1 MRPSRCAALGER
13 QAAVKENRGI
23 RELSATHGLARAR
36 GAARIAAMVPAD
48 PLPLLLLPGL
58 LCDAALWT
66 HQVRHLGRDRP
77 VTVADLR
84 HDDDL
89 AAMAARVLAAAPPR
103 FALAALSMGGYLA
116 FAMLR
121 AAPGRI
127 ARLALID
134 TSARADTDEQRTR
147 RRVLLD
153 LARRGQFRGVT
164 PRLLPSYLHPDR
176 VAEAEPGGTVTA
188 MAERL
193 GPEVF
198 LRQQRA
204 IMDRPDSRALLP
216 RIAVPTLVICGREDA
231 ATPLEHSEEI
241 AAGIPGARLAVIE
254 ECGHL
259 APLERPQAVTV
270 LLRLWLEGA
279 LP

>member
-1 MRPSRCAALGER
+1 MSDA
-13 QAAVKENRGI
+13 
-23 RELSATHGLARAR
+23 
-36 GAARIAAMVPAD
+36 
-48 PLPLLLLPGL
+48 PLPLVLLPGL
-58 LCDAALWT
+58 LCDAVLWT
-66 HQVRHLGRDRP
+66 HQTHHLGRDCA

-84 HDDDL
+84 HDDSLD
-89 AAMAARVLAAAPPR
+89 AMAARVLAAAPPR
-103 FALAALSMGGYLA
+103 FALAALSMGGYVA

-121 AAPGRI
+121 AAPERI
-127 ARLALID
+127 ARLALLD

-153 LARRGQFRGVT
+153 LSRRGQFKGVT
-164 PRLLPSYLHPDR
+164 PRLLPYYLHP
-176 VAEAEPGGTVTA
+176 ACLAAPEPGGTVMA

-204 IMDRPDSRALLP
+204 IMHRPDSRDLLP
-216 RIAVPTLVICGREDA
+216 GIVAPTLVICGREDA
-231 ATPLEHSEEI
+231 ATPLDHSEEI
-241 AAGIPGARLAVIE
+241 AALIPGARLAVIE

-259 APLERPQAVTV
+259 SPLERPQAVTV

>member
-1 MRPSRCAALGER
+1 M
-13 QAAVKENRGI
+13 
-23 RELSATHGLARAR
+23 
-36 GAARIAAMVPAD
+36 PAE

-66 HQVRHLGRDRP
+66 HQAHHLGRDRT

-84 HDDDL
+84 HDDSLD
-89 AAMAARVLAAAPPR
+89 AMAARVLAAAPPR
-103 FALAALSMGGYLA
+103 FALAALSMGGYVA

-121 AAPGRI
+121 AARERI
-127 ARLALID
+127 ARLALLD

-153 LARRGQFRGVT
+153 LSRRGQFKGVT
-164 PRLLPSYLHPDR
+164 PRLLPYYLHPDCL
-176 VAEAEPGGTVTA
+176 AAPEPGGTVMA

-198 LRQQRA
+198 LRQQHA
-204 IMDRPDSRALLP
+204 IMHRPDSRDLL
-216 RIAVPTLVICGREDA
+216 RGIATPTLVICGREDA

-241 AAGIPGARLAVIE
+241 AALIPGARLAVIE

-259 APLERPQAVTV
+259 SPLERPQAVTA

>member
-1 MRPSRCAALGER
+1 M
-13 QAAVKENRGI
+13 
-23 RELSATHGLARAR
+23 
-36 GAARIAAMVPAD
+36 PAE
-48 PLPLLLLPGL
+48 PLPLMLLPGL

-66 HQVRHLGRDRP
+66 HQTRHLGRDRT

-84 HDDDL
+84 HDDSLD
-89 AAMAARVLAAAPPR
+89 AMAARVLAAAPPR
-103 FALAALSMGGYLA
+103 FALAALSMGGYVA

-121 AAPGRI
+121 AAPERI
-127 ARLALID
+127 ARLALLD

-153 LARRGQFRGVT
+153 LSRRGQFKGVT
-164 PRLLPSYLHPDR
+164 PRLLPYYLHPDCL
-176 VAEAEPGGTVTA
+176 AAPEPGGTVMA

-204 IMDRPDSRALLP
+204 IMHRPDSRDLLP
-216 RIAVPTLVICGREDA
+216 AIVAPTLVICGREDA
-231 ATPLEHSEEI
+231 ATPLDHSEEI
-241 AAGIPGARLAVIE
+241 AALIPGGRLAVIE

-259 APLERPQAVTV
+259 SPLERPQAVTV